1 MKHAILCYFL
11 CLTYSIATPLSLSDE
26 VFQEAQYILQ
36 THQESHYD
44 HKTVIDESKG
54 YYRLDC
60 SSFVC
65 HILRKKAPLSLT
77 MLPIDTH
84 HMHARAQNFY
94 DYFKQLESVPS
105 AHWVAVKTLFDLERG
120 DIIAWKYDPSF
131 HKKDTGHVVI
141 VAEKPIQEEPTL
153 YRIRVI
159 DASKGKHA
167 NDTRAKE
174 NDGIGSGDMWF
185 RVNEKGAPIGLYW
198 SSKEK
203 KESHHSI
210 AMGRVLKYF

>member
-1 MKHAILCYFL
+1 MKYAILCSL
-11 CLTYSIATPLSLSDE
+11 LWLTHSIATPLSLSDE
-26 VFQEAQYILQ
+26 VFQEAQHILQ
-36 THQESHYD
+36 TQQESHYD
-44 HKTVIDESKG
+44 HKTVINESKG
-54 YYRLDC
+54 YYRVDC

-65 HILRKKAPLSLT
+65 HVLRKKSPLALA
-77 MLPIDTH
+77 MLPIDVH
-84 HMHARAQNFY
+84 HVHARAQNFY
-94 DYFKQLESVPS
+94 DYFKQLESVPN
-105 AHWVAVKTLFDLERG
+105 AHWMAVKTLFDLERG
-120 DIIAWKYDPSF
+120 DIIAWKYDLSS

-141 VAEKPIQEEPTL
+141 VAEKPIQEEQTL

-174 NDGIGSGDMWF
+174 SDGIGSGDMWF

-203 KESHHSI
+203 KERQHFI
-210 AMGRVLKYF
+210 VMGRVQH